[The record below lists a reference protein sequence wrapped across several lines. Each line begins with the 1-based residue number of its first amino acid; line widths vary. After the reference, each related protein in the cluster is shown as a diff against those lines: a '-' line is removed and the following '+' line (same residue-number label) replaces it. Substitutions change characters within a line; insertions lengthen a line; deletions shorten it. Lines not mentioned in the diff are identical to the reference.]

1 MKLLRQGYQGFLA
14 AVWDKKEVESKDKD
28 INIVRKYLS

>member
-14 AVWDKKEVESKDKD
+14 AVWGKKEVESKDKD
-28 INIVRKYLS
+28 TNVEREYPS